1 MSKVDKFLYEN
12 TYAVLCFFG
21 MLICGL
27 IITIFYFD
35 YNNMKDIYESD
46 ISKISYVE
54 GTISKITNPK
64 TNYEMYVTDCD
75 KEFYIHKKYIEDIL
89 IEVDDYVIIHYSNN
103 SPIRGEFY
111 EIVNLEINGDV
122 VYTLEEY
129 KEENNPS
136 LYLGLLVGSIVVEV
150 GLLITGIILLKYYKP
165 VSDVEKFVMANKDKY
180 NLTYKQAE
188 EVISQFQHPKSLE
201 LDKPKEEVYKMFENA
216 IYNKNNRIYISGL
229 ELMDNPAYS
238 DIFFEVLADQVSDNE
253 LKVIYED
260 GLLDDSQIYIIF
272 RINNK
277 VAVLELFTEEETD
290 KFHIS
295 NDTLFYIN
303 PKVKRPSIK
312 ENELFI
318 NEIKKYNLYNED
330 IFIIE

>member
-1 MSKVDKFLYEN
+1 
-12 TYAVLCFFG
+12 
-21 MLICGL
+21 
-27 IITIFYFD
+27 
-35 YNNMKDIYESD
+35 
-46 ISKISYVE
+46 
-54 GTISKITNPK
+54 
-64 TNYEMYVTDCD
+64 
-75 KEFYIHKKYIEDIL
+75 
-89 IEVDDYVIIHYSNN
+89 
-103 SPIRGEFY
+103 
-111 EIVNLEINGDV
+111 
-122 VYTLEEY
+122 
-129 KEENNPS
+129 
-136 LYLGLLVGSIVVEV
+136 
-150 GLLITGIILLKYYKP
+150 
-165 VSDVEKFVMANKDKY
+165 
-180 NLTYKQAE
+180 
-188 EVISQFQHPKSLE
+188 
-201 LDKPKEEVYKMFENA
+201 
-216 IYNKNNRIYISGL
+216 
-229 ELMDNPAYS
+229 MDNPAYS